1 MPRALLHPFLSLS
14 LIFSPSQWMHREGVV
29 EGEENRCSAGARG
42 GEAIYAAAE
51 AYCPTRRSCRPV
63 PTGSLSWT
71 RKALIPSP
79 RHPFAIAAGRLAT
92 RRRCGTS
99 VGHYGASTTISN
111 AIEGG
116 ARRQH
121 RRQVSFQG
129 QLRRWRTARSS
140 SSKTAFWNREAHVD
154 GEVGGA
160 EEDNMDDFDYWL
172 KPATC
177 WKIDW
182 LVAIEG
188 ERKYGLVEFSYG
200 SDMVSCDHN
209 QSNPVYAVFSPS
221 RWSFHASGVILS
233 GFL

>member
-1 MPRALLHPFLSLS
+1 MLPYALQPCPVPSSTLFSLSLS
-14 LIFSPSQWMHREGVV
+14 LSHLLSVGGCIESEQLRVRKTGGAGARGGEARQWRRPATLCATAAPHALLHLSLSPPSSLFQRWMHREGVV

-51 AYCPTRRSCRPV
+51 AYCPTRRSCCPV

-71 RKALIPSP
+71 RTALIPSP
-79 RHPFAIAAGRLAT
+79 RHPFAIVAGRLAT

-116 ARRQH
+116 ARWQH

-160 EEDNMDDFDYWL
+160 EEDN
-172 KPATC
+172 
-177 WKIDW
+177 I
-182 LVAIEG
+182 G
-188 ERKYGLVEFSYG
+188 E
-200 SDMVSCDHN
+200 
-209 QSNPVYAVFSPS
+209 
-221 RWSFHASGVILS
+221 
-233 GFL
+233 

>member
-14 LIFSPSQWMHREGVV
+14 LSHLLSLGGCIESEQLRRWMHREGVV

-51 AYCPTRRSCRPV
+51 AYCPTRRSCRPM

-71 RKALIPSP
+71 RTALIPSP

-99 VGHYGASTTISN
+99 VGHYDASTTISN

-116 ARRQH
+116 ALWQH

-160 EEDNMDDFDYWL
+160 EEDNM
-172 KPATC
+172 
-177 WKIDW
+177 
-182 LVAIEG
+182 G
-188 ERKYGLVEFSYG
+188 E
-200 SDMVSCDHN
+200 
-209 QSNPVYAVFSPS
+209 QTPFSPAAVRPCGS
-221 RWSFHASGVILS
+221 PLTRRGREEEGRDKWKERG
-233 GFL
+233 